1 MAKQKKV
8 SKSIEKIDVSI
19 DRNRENL
26 TILKW
31 IDSGS
36 FDKLIKWFSGEK
48 EQNKVVLSWFLNSTN
63 VTLWKLWNIKIDIN
77 HIKNYI
83 RNKPDISKDLEKKI
97 AKLFLKKLYESGAT
111 NLPFIVQLK
120 DAFGVENKADIESKS
135 IDFKTI
141 QVNISKLSPKRDENI
156 NSVTVS
162 NDEIFDLFWN
172 NINKITNFQSQTLE
186 FQQIILD
193 LLQFEVKDVIND
205 VQLWWK
211 SAEVDMENLVLP
223 ANSISEIFD
232 EVKDPEIL
240 QLNLEKSG
248 IVDILNWGEKWIATK
263 EKTFWKNYI
272 NRLEKQWLSDDYIT
286 KLKHLLLW
294 KIEYHSLKHNLKT
307 RIESINKQ
315 IWKKYIENF
324 EKLWKDPEFIS
335 ILEKLNSS
343 SFDFSK
349 LDKKEQSLLWQN
361 LIISKYDKK
370 ENSRAKHIWLNQD
383 DFKNFL
389 KTLYDF

>member
-63 VTLWKLWNIKIDIN
+63 VTLWKLWNIKIDVN

-111 NLPFIVQLK
+111 NSFIVQLK